1 MIGVPLPLAGCRA
14 GGGGSGGGGC
24 RAGDGGV
31 SVPDE
36 EVKLSAVVT
45 QER

>member
-14 GGGGSGGGGC
+14 AGGGGGGGC
-24 RAGDGGV
+24 RAGVGGV
-31 SVPDE
+31 SVSDE

-45 QER
+45 QEL